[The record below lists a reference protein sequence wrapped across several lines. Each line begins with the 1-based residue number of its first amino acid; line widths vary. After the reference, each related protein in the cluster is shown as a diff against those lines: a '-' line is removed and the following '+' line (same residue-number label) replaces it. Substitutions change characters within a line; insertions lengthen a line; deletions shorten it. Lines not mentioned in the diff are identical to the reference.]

1 MIFFGLL
8 KKLTDKWIETEG
20 KVEGTQNDLLC
31 GQGDLESTEPT
42 KMLMRMSKKIDLED
56 PKMRQKLTTQ
66 PVPDLLNDPE
76 VRSLIQPF
84 LDRFGFRCANEL
96 KLEEPDLH
104 DAIFQRV
111 WIHPDHLY

>member
-42 KMLMRMSKKIDLED
+42 KMLMRMSKKVDLENSH
-56 PKMRQKLTTQ
+56 MREKLTTMA
-66 PVPDLLNDPE
+66 VKDLLEDKE
-76 VRSLIQPF
+76 VKELIWPF
-84 LDRFGFRCANEL
+84 LDTVRL
-96 KLEEPDLH
+96 Y
-104 DAIFQRV
+104 DA
-111 WIHPDHLY
+111 PTN